1 MLSDSLLG
9 GGYLRLPM
17 PQTVG
22 VVTLRALCQERE
34 EEGASR
40 DWAQETANATKKTRG
55 DIIADIT
62 SLRGRLPTL
71 PLSQYHRRGE
81 A

>member
-1 MLSDSLLG
+1 
-9 GGYLRLPM
+9 M
-17 PQTVG
+17 PQPTAPPHHRQLPEDLDNLD
-22 VVTLRALCQERE
+22 TLEHLEHLE
-34 EEGASR
+34 HLEYLEWSG
-40 DWAQETANATKKTRG
+40 NKKTRG

>member
-1 MLSDSLLG
+1 MPVMRLKVTVKLL
-9 GGYLRLPM
+9 
-17 PQTVG
+17 
-22 VVTLRALCQERE
+22 RE
-34 EEGASR
+34 LKPKLAAIASMVKWGEETGPSR
-40 DWAQETANATKKTRG
+40 GNRNKKTRG

>member
-1 MLSDSLLG
+1 MVLIHISHLD
-9 GGYLRLPM
+9 YLVNLDNLEYLEYLDC
-17 PQTVG
+17 G
-22 VVTLRALCQERE
+22 
-34 EEGASR
+34 
-40 DWAQETANATKKTRG
+40 NKKTRG

>member
-1 MLSDSLLG
+1 MTIDSLLG
-9 GGYLRLPM
+9 GGYLRLPAS
-17 PQTVG
+17 QTG
-22 VVTLRALCQERE
+22 AVVTLRALCRE
-34 EEGASR
+34 GKTGREPHAVSGNSI
-40 DWAQETANATKKTRG
+40 QKTRG

>member
-1 MLSDSLLG
+1 MLS
-9 GGYLRLPM
+9 
-17 PQTVG
+17 TKI
-22 VVTLRALCQERE
+22 
-34 EEGASR
+34 
-40 DWAQETANATKKTRG
+40 TKKMELRKCSKG
-55 DIIADIT
+55 YRIEKRWQFGEVKKKESGRNWFLSL

>member
-1 MLSDSLLG
+1 MLSDSLLR

-17 PQTVG
+17 SLTVG
-22 VVTLRALCQERE
+22 VVTLRALCQEGE
-34 EEGASR
+34 EVGSSR
-40 DWAQETANATKKTRG
+40 GGRYNKKTRG
-55 DIIADIT
+55 NIIADIA
-62 SLRGRLPTL
+62 SLKGRLPTL